1 MSYSIQRAVS
11 DGTLDHLDISIE
23 YFDREEI
30 SVLFDGVV
38 DARQWAWV
46 GPEDKTI
53 SFTPAVD
60 DGVEVTVRRTT
71 NLSDLRH
78 AYSEGAM
85 FTTDALD
92 ESFKQVLHIAQEAKE
107 GSGLGEVYQDLNF
120 HGFKAVNVGDGADP
134 MDAVNHRQMVVHD
147 ATIVGYMD
155 ATEGYKNEAA
165 ASAAAAHDSE
175 VAAASIV
182 SEGLAGPIHTAANKS
197 APDDSDEFALVDSVS
212 AFSLKHITWM
222 QIKAAIRAALAPL
235 FSAAPSKST
244 PVDADTFVV
253 GDSASAYATK
263 STTWSDIKGVL
274 KQYFDT
280 LYRAKADVNP
290 PVRQTVLAGPVD
302 SSGMS
307 AFGGSTGGTSVTA
320 TGTLTVAAA
329 SGTSDVVVAVVNP
342 TWTSLNSNGTMY
354 LYIDISSGGAVT
366 QGRTTVAPVYQW
378 GGTPSVVNGVHT
390 FNIQEM
396 KMYVGNGSTAAVVN
410 RVFVGEVTVADAVV
424 TAISWYALMGR
435 HDTGWYAVAP
445 GSGYTKQHNTGV
457 FPMRVTQLLAQ
468 NNDGSGWCVQAAVHD
483 HSSGMSKG
491 TSIVT
496 LNKLSLA
503 VRTGPSYIS
512 YFTDASGTKFGATSG
527 YARQLIERGW

>member
-46 GPEDKTI
+46 GAEDKTI

-71 NLSDLRH
+71 DLSDLRH

-120 HGFKAVNVGDGADP
+120 HGFKAINVGDGSDP
-134 MDAVNHRQMVVHD
+134 MDAVNHRQMEVHD

-155 ATEGYKNEAA
+155 ATEGYKNDAA
-165 ASAAAAHDSE
+165 ASAAAAYASE

-182 SEGLAGPIHTAANKS
+182 SGGLAGPIHAAPAKG
-197 APDDSDEFALVDSVS
+197 APAGSDEFALVDSAS
-212 AFSLKHITWM
+212 AFSLKRITWT
-222 QIKAAIRAALAPL
+222 QIKAAIRTAMAPL
-235 FSAAPSKST
+235 YSDAPAKPT

-253 GDSASAYATK
+253 GDSASAFATK
-263 STTWSDIKGVL
+263 YTTWSDIKSVL

-280 LYRAKADVNP
+280 LYGAKTDVNP
-290 PVRQTVLAGPVD
+290 PVRQTVLSGPVD
-302 SSGMS
+302 SAGMS
-307 AFGGSTGGTSVTA
+307 AFGGSTGSTSVTA
-320 TGTLTVAAA
+320 AGTLTVAAA

-342 TWTSLNSNGTMY
+342 TWTSLNSKGTMY
-354 LYIDISSGGAVT
+354 LYIDISSGGVVT

-396 KMYVGNGSTAAVVN
+396 KMYAGDGSAAAIVN
-410 RVFVGEVTVADAVV
+410 RVFVGEVTVAGSVV
-424 TAISWYALMGR
+424 TGITWYSLMGR

-457 FPMRVTQLLAQ
+457 FPLCVTQLLAQ
-468 NNDGSGWCVQAAVHD
+468 NNDGSGWCVQAAVQGN
-483 HSSGMSKG
+483 SSGYNQG
-491 TSIVT
+491 TNIIT

-503 VRTGPSYIS
+503 VRTGPTYIA
-512 YFTDASGTKFGATSG
+512 YFTDAAGINFGATTG
-527 YARQLIERGW
+527 YARQILSRGW